1 MAASRSGVSIN
12 FDTFF
17 KRVAD
22 PLALALTIFCLAGPP
37 QLTQCHISIMMSKV
51 VEVTGQPD
59 QEVRGQQGSKQ
70 AHRAQCKVAASSA
83 QWRITRLARQR
94 ERILASA

>member
-1 MAASRSGVSIN
+1 MAAARLWVPIN